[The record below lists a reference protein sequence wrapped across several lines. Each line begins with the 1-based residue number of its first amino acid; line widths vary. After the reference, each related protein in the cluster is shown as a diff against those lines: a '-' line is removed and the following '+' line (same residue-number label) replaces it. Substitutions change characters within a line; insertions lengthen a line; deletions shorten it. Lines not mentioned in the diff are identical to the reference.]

1 MKFNIGVCV
10 LIALIIGAEFLRG
23 SGLPPN
29 RGTQLFVLI
38 QKKDGQTHIIAMK
51 PRRPVLEGWNRYTG
65 QYDFIL
71 GVVRRTRDG
80 SKVRFTRCVMKE
92 DYVPCVQQL
101 DLLFPY
107 ATQPHYRFFDIG
119 SIIGFYRNS
128 PDDIDE
134 RELFWHQRNSR

>member
-38 QKKDGQTHIIAMK
+38 QKKVGQTHIIAMK

-92 DYVPCVQQL
+92 DYVPCVQQRICSSLMPRSHITGFLISVRSL
-101 DLLFPY
+101 DFTETRPM
-107 ATQPHYRFFDIG
+107 I
-119 SIIGFYRNS
+119 
-128 PDDIDE
+128 
-134 RELFWHQRNSR
+134 